1 MGALVEHAKTAVI
14 VADSYGSPFE
24 ELKIRIQPEIWSRI
38 SDTDVYYMRGTRPN
52 IPSEILNKTSES
64 LRYTKLWP
72 LQRTYDNFI
81 LNSRFRKIPNVLIT
95 ENQINVDVNEGLR
108 QLGRKSLAAYQYLYE
123 SGYENIY
130 KTTLS
135 SIINPT
141 PFAKII
147 DSIDSDKPQY
157 TGTVIN
163 FGKYPFVSGA
173 NLLMNRKA
181 VKVLLNKKSL
191 WQHGL
196 LDDVAIGRL
205 LESYLVDI
213 GLKTINIQKVEEI
226 DNLSPTD
233 ISDNMHFRC
242 KSSNTSRNDL
252 EIMQRMIGKIHR

>member
-1 MGALVEHAKTAVI
+1 VKHAKTAVI

-24 ELKIRIQPEIWSRI
+24 ELKIRIQPEIWSHI
-38 SDTDVYYMRGTRPN
+38 SDIDVYYMLGTRPN
-52 IPSEILNKTSES
+52 ARSKILNKTSES

-72 LQRTYDNFI
+72 LQRTYDNVV
-81 LNSRFRKIPNVLIT
+81 LNSRFRKIPKVLIT
-95 ENQINVDVNEGLR
+95 GNQINVDVNEGLR
-108 QLGRKSLAAYQYLYE
+108 QLGRKSLAAYHYLYE

-147 DSIDSDKPQY
+147 DLIDSDKPQY

-181 VKVLLNKKSL
+181 VKILLNKKSH

-205 LESYLVDI
+205 LYNCLIDL

-226 DNLSPTD
+226 DDLSHAD
-233 ISDNMHFRC
+233 ISSNIHFRC
-242 KSSNTSRNDL
+242 KSSNTPRNDL
-252 EIMQRMIGKIHR
+252 EIMRRMIGKIYK